1 MERKVFK
8 LKQIGVIHSPFKNL
22 NEIPCQGYKSKEKGE
37 IEIFEEYQEGLE
49 DIEGFSHLII
59 LYIFHKTQGYQPK
72 VKPFLDTKTYGLFAT
87 RHFNRPNPIGIS
99 VVQLLERK
107 KNILK
112 IGQVDVLDGTPLIDI
127 KPYVPRFDQREN
139 VRFGWLEERL
149 K

>member
-22 NEIPCQGYKSKEKGE
+22 GEIPCQGYKSKEEGK
-37 IEIFEEYQEGLE
+37 IEVFEEYQEGLE

-59 LYIFHKTQGYQPK
+59 LYIFHRAEGYQPK
-72 VKPFLDTKTYGLFAT
+72 VKPFLDTKTRGLFAT

-99 VVQLLERK
+99 VFQLLGREN
-107 KNILK
+107 NILQ
-112 IGQVDVLDGTPLIDI
+112 IGQVDVLDGTPLLDI
-127 KPYVPRFDQREN
+127 KPYIPKFDQREN
-139 VRFGWLEERL
+139 VRFGWLEEKL